1 MINISDNL
9 KRTIWKVGFLYPVF
23 EQWAG
28 QGVAMCLTSCRLV
41 NLHAEN
47 ADSHAQ
53 CNFFPPTYC
62 NASGDNL
69 QECDNYFEQEQC
81 STVKKKKKVEH
92 AAFFCTENAGNAIQ
106 TRFRCTVPLW
116 ARKPKPKKRIEKCS
130 AKQNTFKCTST
141 ACKHAV
147 KNTVVCS
154 FWCEWALKVLKC
166 YFVSF

>member
-1 MINISDNL
+1 M
-9 KRTIWKVGFLYPVF
+9 YPVF

-81 STVKKKKKVEH
+81 STVKKKKKQQAALDGSHWQALRVFMVIFKEICKCVFFFFIGSHSSTLPCTFISFFRSCEH
-92 AAFFCTENAGNAIQ
+92 CD
-106 TRFRCTVPLW
+106 
-116 ARKPKPKKRIEKCS
+116 
-130 AKQNTFKCTST
+130 
-141 ACKHAV
+141 
-147 KNTVVCS
+147 VCS
-154 FWCEWALKVLKC
+154 
-166 YFVSF
+166 